1 MAISQSR
8 DRRGAET
15 ERPIVRRSRTV
26 EATGPAA
33 VDVSGLAPLV
43 VRGAAAPVDA
53 AAVTSLQRIHGNAH
67 VVRVL
72 DRARV
77 GGDRPDSVQ
86 RDAAAPPAR
95 TYGVPHARWL
105 IKLAS
110 AGAGTDEDGIYAAIR
125 QCDDRPAL
133 KADPEVQRLLKS
145 EMKGHDLWKA
155 QLLLEFGDESKFP
168 AAVRAIWGATK
179 GAGTDEDR
187 IYKAVGKLTAGQ
199 LDDLLKIP
207 GLEGILKADLN
218 DDEMKKATAGA
229 GVRERHRKNVAFVTK
244 VLDEMRKPANPA
256 IVRNTAEW
264 LAPAGGGT
272 AKNDLFV
279 LTKTHDAAAR
289 AKKHGK
295 DNELAYF
302 GDAPAYPSDTADYE
316 IKITSTQNIHF
327 AEASVAGEHSGKQVW
342 LMEPKRHGMANV
354 QSFLVHEVQHDADK
368 HERDPDW
375 AKDYKSPEE
384 SWVRYKTEFRAYW
397 VDGHRDPPRY
407 SDAAG
412 SATDA
417 KFDNAK
423 QEAIFLHM
431 YGSGPNDVYAEW
443 LRPNYDG
450 NTVVNGKKFQDLV
463 HGYTRPEG
471 INLVN
476 SPRIDNFYRRLRA
489 CDKTDT
495 NFRVPP
501 LWDLKAAAEALDA
514 DDQTYV
520 NTAAAAALQQLMKD
534 RLAATPFKKIAKI
547 VNGGRLPGWAG
558 GP

>member
-1 MAISQSR
+1 M
-8 DRRGAET
+8 D
-15 ERPIVRRSRTV
+15 
-26 EATGPAA
+26 
-33 VDVSGLAPLV
+33 GLAPLV
-43 VRGAAAPVDA
+43 VVGTAVPAVAEAQRGSVVDVA
-53 AAVTSLQRIHGNAH
+53 SVVSLQRTHGNAH
-67 VVRVL
+67 VTRVL
-72 DRARV
+72 RHA
-77 GGDRPDSVQ
+77 GWNADRPNPVQ
-86 RDAAAPPAR
+86 RDAVVAGRR
-95 TYGVPHARWL
+95 TFPVPHARWL
-105 IKLAS
+105 IKGAS
-110 AGAGTDEDGIYAAIR
+110 AGAGTDEDAIYAAIR
-125 QCDDRPAL
+125 QCDDRAGL
-133 KADPEVQRLLKS
+133 KADQEVQRLLKS

-155 QLLLEFGDESKFP
+155 QLLLEFGDESRFPP
-168 AAVRAIWGATK
+168 AAREIWGATK
-179 GAGTDEDR
+179 GAGTDEER

-199 LDDLLKIP
+199 LDELLTIP

-218 DDEMKKATAGA
+218 KGEMKRATGGA
-229 GVRERHRKNVAFVTK
+229 GVRERHRKNVAFVTT
-244 VLDEMRKPANPA
+244 VLTEMRKPGNLP
-256 IVRNTAEW
+256 IIRNAAEW
-264 LAPAGGGT
+264 LVPAGGGA
-272 AKNDLFV
+272 AKDDLFI

-295 DNELAYF
+295 TNEVAYF
-302 GDAPAYPSDTADYE
+302 GDAPSYPADTADYE
-316 IKITSTQNIHF
+316 IAITSTRNIHF
-327 AEASVAGEHSGKQVW
+327 AEPSVAGEHSSKQVW
-342 LMEPKRHGMANV
+342 LMEPKRHGMTAV

-375 AKDYKSPEE
+375 AKAYKSPEE

-407 SDAAG
+407 SDASG

-431 YGSGPNDVYAEW
+431 YGTGPNDVYAEW

-450 NTVVNGKKFQDLV
+450 NITVNGKKFQDLV

-489 CDKTDT
+489 CAKTDT
-495 NFRVPP
+495 NLRVPP

-514 DDQTYV
+514 DDRAYV
-520 NTAAAAALQQLMKD
+520 NTAAAAELQKLMKD